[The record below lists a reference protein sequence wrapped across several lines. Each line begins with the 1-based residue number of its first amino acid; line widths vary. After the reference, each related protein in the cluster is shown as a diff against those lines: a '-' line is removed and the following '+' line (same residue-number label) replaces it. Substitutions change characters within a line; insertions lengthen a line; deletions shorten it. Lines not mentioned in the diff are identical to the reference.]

1 MAVSSISVALFKK
14 MVMNGAIN
22 LKNNHKVIDELN
34 VFPVPDGD
42 TGTNMSMTVMSG
54 VREMTSCESSSI
66 IEVAK
71 VLSRGALMGARGNSG
86 VILSQFFRGLY
97 VGVQEVQHNY
107 ITVPELVACLESGC
121 KVAYKAVMEPVE
133 GTILTVVR
141 EAAEA
146 IKARSEEFKTINEVM
161 KAYLAE
167 AQKSLDNTP
176 NILPVL
182 KEAGVVDSGGAGFIE
197 IVKGMIMALN
207 GKMLQANEPTQE
219 EKTKSAAESFDEDI
233 KFGYCTEFILDLKDP
248 SNFDEAALKSV
259 LSILGD
265 SLVVVQDENLCKV
278 HVHTNRPGKALEAA
292 QKHGEFVTLKIE
304 NMRLQHSNL
313 SSGATEAVEE
323 QPKPRKNFAL
333 VSACFGDGITDTFKE
348 LGVDLVIEGGQTMNP
363 STEAFV
369 EACKSVN
376 ADNIIIIPNNG
387 NVVMAATQAAEL
399 MTESNVQVL
408 KAKSISQGYASLMV
422 YDPEAD
428 METNLEAMKE
438 AVANVKTGE
447 LTYSIRDTEINGVKI
462 ANGDFMGIA
471 NNEIIVSTAD
481 KDEALKTLL
490 NALIDEDSQI
500 VTFFCG
506 NDVTKE
512 KQAEL
517 EELCTEINSYV
528 EVEIIDGKQDIY
540 SYIIAVE

>member
-54 VREMTSCESSSI
+54 VREMTNCESSSI

-97 VGVQEVQHNY
+97 VGIQDIEHNY
-107 ITVPELVACLESGC
+107 ITVDELINCLESGC
-121 KVAYKAVMEPVE
+121 KVAYKAVMEPIE

-141 EAAEA
+141 EAAEG
-146 IKARSEEFKTINEVM
+146 IRARADEFVTINDVM

-182 KEAGVVDSGGAGFIE
+182 KEAGVVDSGGAGLVE
-197 IVKGMIMALN
+197 IIKGMIMALN
-207 GKMLQANEPTQE
+207 GKMLQANEPTSE
-219 EKTKSAAESFDEDI
+219 ASTKSAAESTDVEI
-233 KFGYCTEFILDLKDP
+233 KFGYCTEFILDLNEP
-248 SNFDEAALKSV
+248 ENFDEGALKAV

-265 SLVVVQDENLCKV
+265 SLVVVQDENICKV
-278 HVHTNRPGKALEAA
+278 HVHTNHPGKALEAS
-292 QKHGEFVTLKIE
+292 QKYGEFVTLKIE

-313 SSGATEAVEE
+313 SAGASET
-323 QPKPRKNFAL
+323 KRPRKNFAL
-333 VSACFGDGITDTFKE
+333 VSACFGDGITQTFKD

-369 EACKSVN
+369 EACKQVN

-387 NVVMAATQAAEL
+387 NVVMAASQAADL
-399 MTESNVQVL
+399 FTESNVKVL

-462 ANGDFMGIA
+462 ANGDFMGIL

-481 KDEALKTLL
+481 KDEALKQLL
-490 NALIDEDSQI
+490 AGLIDEDSQI

-517 EELCTEINSYV
+517 EDLCLELNSYV
-528 EVEIIDGKQDIY
+528 EVEIIEGKQDIY

>member
-1 MAVSSISVALFKK
+1 MAVNSISVALFKK

-22 LKNNHKVIDELN
+22 LINNHKVIDELN

-71 VLSRGALMGARGNSG
+71 VLYRGALMGARGNSG

-219 EKTKSAAESFDEDI
+219 EKTKSAAESLDVDI

-313 SSGATEAVEE
+313 SSGVSEVQTS
-323 QPKPRKNFAL
+323 KPRKNFAL
-333 VSACFGDGITDTFKE
+333 VSACFGDGITQTFKD

-369 EACKSVN
+369 EACKQVN

-387 NVVMAATQAAEL
+387 NVVMAASQAAEL
-399 MTESNVQVL
+399 MTESNVKVL

-447 LTYSIRDTEINGVKI
+447 LTYSIRDTEISGVKI
-462 ANGDFMGIA
+462 ANGDWMGIL
-471 NNEIIVSTAD
+471 NNDIIVSTAD
-481 KDEALKTLL
+481 KDEALKQLL
-490 NALIDEDSQI
+490 ASLIDEDSQI

-517 EELCTEINSYV
+517 ESLCTELNSYV
-528 EVEIIDGKQDIY
+528 EVEIIEGKQDIY

>member
-1 MAVSSISVALFKK
+1 MAVSTISVALFKK

-54 VREMTSCESSSI
+54 VREMSNCESSSI

-97 VGVQEVQHNY
+97 VGIQEIEHNY
-107 ITVPELVACLESGC
+107 ITVEELINCLESGC

-146 IKARSEEFKTINEVM
+146 IKARSAEFNTINEVM

-182 KEAGVVDSGGAGFIE
+182 KEAGVVDSGGAGFVE

-207 GKMLQANEPTQE
+207 GKMLQANEPTNDAPV
-219 EKTKSAAESFDEDI
+219 KSAAESSDVEI

-248 SNFDEAALKSV
+248 ENFDESVLKSV

-265 SLVVVQDENLCKV
+265 SLVVVQDENICKV

-313 SSGATEAVEE
+313 SSGASEAEAS
-323 QPKPRKNFAL
+323 KPRKNFAL
-333 VSACFGDGITDTFKE
+333 VSACFGEGITQTFKD

-369 EACKSVN
+369 EACKQVN

-387 NVVMAATQAAEL
+387 NVVMAASQAAEL

-428 METNLEAMKE
+428 METNLEAMQE
-438 AVANVKTGE
+438 AVAHVKTGE

-462 ANGDFMGIA
+462 ANGDFMGIS

-481 KDEALKTLL
+481 KDEALKQLL
-490 NALIDEDSQI
+490 ADLIDEDSQI

-517 EELCTEINSYV
+517 EGLCTELNSYV
-528 EVEIIDGKQDIY
+528 EVEIIEGKQDIY